1 MTHQVRVIFGDTD
14 QLGVVYYANYL
25 RFFESARASLLR
37 SWGRLQ
43 ADLERWSVALPVV
56 EAHVNYRQFARYEDV
71 LDIDVV
77 VTEVHGASV
86 VFSYQVSRAGERVAD
101 GWTRHC
107 CVNAAMRP
115 TRLPGDL
122 RELLVVARDAD

>member
-25 RFFESARASLLR
+25 RYFEGARASLLR
-37 SWGRLQ
+37 SWGRVQ
-43 ADLERWSVALPVV
+43 SDLERWSVALPVV
-56 EAHVNYRQFARYEDV
+56 EAHVNYRRFARYEDV

-86 VFSYQVSRAGERVAD
+86 VFAYEVARGGEVVAD
-101 GWTRHC
+101 GITRHC
-107 CVNAAMRP
+107 CVSAAMRP
-115 TRLPGDL
+115 TRFPGDL
-122 RELLVVARDAD
+122 RELLVAARDSG